1 MLYLPLDLQM
11 LTKFKT
17 IKFAA
22 CHGLVPAQSLR
33 FQYIPAASCSAPAA
47 ILLHKSFIISGES
60 APNVNNMQEFL
71 ILGFLVRFYESG
83 STSTVNYN
91 FILSC

>member
-1 MLYLPLDLQM
+1 MRYLPLGLQM

-17 IKFAA
+17 IKFDT
-22 CHGLVPAQSLR
+22 CHGLVPAQPLR
-33 FQYIPAASCSAPAA
+33 FQCIPAASSPALAA
-47 ILLHKSFIISGES
+47 ILLQKSLIISGES